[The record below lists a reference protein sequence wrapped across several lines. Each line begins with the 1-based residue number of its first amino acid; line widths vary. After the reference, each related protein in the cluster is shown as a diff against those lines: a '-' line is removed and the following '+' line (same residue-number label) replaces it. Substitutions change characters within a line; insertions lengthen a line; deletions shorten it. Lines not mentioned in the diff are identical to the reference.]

1 VHILQDFIPRGRKNR
16 PGYAMQA
23 KYITIHETG
32 NPNIGADARGH
43 GSYLKSDAAARVP
56 VSYHFTVDGGT
67 ARKQPEIVQ
76 HLPLDENGWHAGDGA
91 QGTGNRQSI
100 GVEICVNADGIYER
114 AVAQAAELCARLYKQ
129 VPSLLPYPQS
139 LRQHYDWTKK
149 NCPQRM
155 RSKPGGWNEFLN
167 LVKEKMKPPEQPPQQ
182 QTGKLYRVQIGAYSQ
197 KSNAEAML
205 KKIKAA
211 GFSDAFIKYD

>member
-1 VHILQDFIPRGRKNR
+1 MIPIKVDLIPKAKR
-16 PGYAMQA
+16 PGYAM
-23 KYITIHETG
+23 KPEYITIHQTG
-32 NPNIGADARGH
+32 NTAKGANAAMHNKYVHSVAPNP
-43 GSYLKSDAAARVP
+43 SWT
-56 VSYHFTVDGGT
+56 FTVDDHE
-67 ARKQPEIVQ
+67 AYQ
-76 HLPLDENGWHAGDGA
+76 HLPLDENGWHAGDGGN
-91 QGTGNRQSI
+91 GTGNRQSI

-114 AVAQAAELCARLYKQ
+114 AVAQAAELCAWLYKQ

-139 LRQHYDWTKK
+139 LKQHYDWTKK

-167 LVKEKMKPPEQPPQQ
+167 LVKEKMKPSEQPPQQ
-182 QTGKLYRVQIGAYSQ
+182 QTGKLYRVQVRAYSQ

>member
-16 PGYAMQA
+16 PGYKLTP
-23 KYITIHETG
+23 KYITIHDTG
-32 NPNIGADARGH
+32 NASAGAGAKNH
-43 GSYLKSDAAARVP
+43 TSYLKSKAAENAP
-56 VSYHFTVDGGT
+56 VSWHFTVDDT
-67 ARKQPEIVQ
+67 NIYQ

-100 GVEICVNADGIYER
+100 GIEICMNADGNR
-114 AVAQAAELCARLYKQ
+114 AKAEENAAWLTAK
-129 VPSLLPYPQS
+129 LLKDFNLP
-139 LRQHYDWTKK
+139 LTAIKQHYDWTKK
-149 NCPQRM
+149 NCPRVL
-155 RSKPGGWNEFLN
+155 RSRPGGWNEFIK

-182 QTGKLYRVQIGAYSQ
+182 QTRKLYRVQVGAYSQ